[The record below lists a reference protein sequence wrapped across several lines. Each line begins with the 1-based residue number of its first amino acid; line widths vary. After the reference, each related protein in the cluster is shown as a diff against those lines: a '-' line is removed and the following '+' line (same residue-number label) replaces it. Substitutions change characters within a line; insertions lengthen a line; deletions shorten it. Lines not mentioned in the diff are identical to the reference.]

1 MIKKSFIPESFD
13 FGMPSV
19 EIIGAT
25 QKGLDKTAMV
35 KRASAFDDV
44 LEHLTKRANRTYL
57 HVITTGAFEKYGPN
71 ANCFIAGTPVVTD
84 KGFVPIEKV
93 QVGDNVMTHSGKFE
107 PVVRSISRSYNGQ
120 LVTVYAKGM
129 KPVTMTYNHPVF
141 TVYDETIQDGIY
153 RAASYIHKDTKL
165 LSYVAKTKTFKVIP
179 VASTKV
185 EQPNPSV
192 MVYNLEVL
200 HDHSYCVP
208 YVVHNCDAWNGDKLD
223 MEIPYPE
230 KGVSKIAH
238 FDGGLSMYHDD
249 TYMKNGAVYQEH
261 KTASAGEKPSG
272 EVLAARY
279 NKPMAR
285 GELIIAVDNEKW
297 ASRLDRKAKG
307 NDIYL
312 SIGAR
317 VPYDTCFPK
326 GTLVLSEFGYQKIES
341 LEIWD
346 RVLTNSGEWQPVVA
360 TSEHYTSSITRLQ
373 VLGLPLELECTP
385 NHPFM
390 VVEGAQWDSCQG
402 STTGGRKRRHAIP
415 TIGGVCH
422 VCGHTVN
429 TEAHWKSAG
438 DIQKNDF
445 LKVHLDPNSP
455 VNTVGES
462 FAYLCGMYVGDG
474 SMITER
480 TGHAGSTDGCGKYV
494 GISISASAAERD
506 RDIVQRILECYT
518 RVTGKVATVRP
529 DGNKNAYVIQC
540 YDKLLASRLFDYCY
554 VGSKTKY
561 VSADMLTWS
570 TREKAAFLAG
580 YIDADGCVTAQTN
593 TIRICTVNRG
603 LALSVQRMFWSLG
616 IGAVAYVGSS
626 EKKLRNGSSF
636 TSTSCCYAV
645 GTRRCSPDLCMLS
658 AKLARNPDKINTD
671 FGKSQQVLIYGD
683 YAYLRVQ
690 GVRTF
695 QTDPVMVYNLEV
707 EGDHTYNAEGAD
719 VHNCI
724 ICGRQAKTAG
734 EHCEHFKKHRG
745 ELFDDGS
752 ISCVMNDK
760 PDFYDISGVDVP
772 ADRIAFVLK
781 KVQPKESEDGENKTA
796 SLHEVYDMAAN
807 LVATR
812 RAMPMT
818 KAAFILSKLAEMEK
832 RIDGIVE
839 GDKKKLDFYKDDD
852 EPEEDFITAVEN
864 FPSDE
869 IVSTANRK
877 GILLTPKMLFRI
889 LGKEIP
895 ESALNECEEDCCG
908 DLSCMMRELQEDEDS
923 YDDLVDGS
931 FDQRLPVDLNL
942 DRILEKFMP
951 FFGMS
956 DPAVNTRIIQ
966 ITIRGVPAKK
976 QKKEASFNKTAQE
989 ALRRTYARY
998 LISFAAQNSD
1008 HVVMNAMMK
1017 AATIG
1022 K

>member
-1 MIKKSFIPESFD
+1 MIKKSFIPESFN

-107 PVVRSISRSYNGQ
+107 PVIRSISRSYNGQ

-141 TVYDETIQDGIY
+141 TVYDEAIQDGIY

-179 VASTKV
+179 VSNTKV
-185 EQPNPSV
+185 AQPNPSV
-192 MVYNLEVL
+192 TVYNLEVL

-230 KGVSKIAH
+230 KGVSKVAS

-317 VPYDTCFPK
+317 VPYDTC
-326 GTLVLSEFGYQKIES
+326 
-341 LEIWD
+341 
-346 RVLTNSGEWQPVVA
+346 
-360 TSEHYTSSITRLQ
+360 
-373 VLGLPLELECTP
+373 
-385 NHPFM
+385 
-390 VVEGAQWDSCQG
+390 
-402 STTGGRKRRHAIP
+402 
-415 TIGGVCH
+415 
-422 VCGHTVN
+422 
-429 TEAHWKSAG
+429 
-438 DIQKNDF
+438 
-445 LKVHLDPNSP
+445 
-455 VNTVGES
+455 
-462 FAYLCGMYVGDG
+462 
-474 SMITER
+474 
-480 TGHAGSTDGCGKYV
+480 
-494 GISISASAAERD
+494 
-506 RDIVQRILECYT
+506 
-518 RVTGKVATVRP
+518 
-529 DGNKNAYVIQC
+529 
-540 YDKLLASRLFDYCY
+540 
-554 VGSKTKY
+554 
-561 VSADMLTWS
+561 
-570 TREKAAFLAG
+570 
-580 YIDADGCVTAQTN
+580 
-593 TIRICTVNRG
+593 
-603 LALSVQRMFWSLG
+603 
-616 IGAVAYVGSS
+616 
-626 EKKLRNGSSF
+626 
-636 TSTSCCYAV
+636 
-645 GTRRCSPDLCMLS
+645 
-658 AKLARNPDKINTD
+658 
-671 FGKSQQVLIYGD
+671 
-683 YAYLRVQ
+683 
-690 GVRTF
+690 
-695 QTDPVMVYNLEV
+695 
-707 EGDHTYNAEGAD
+707 
-719 VHNCI
+719 I
-724 ICGRQAKTAG
+724 ICGRKAKTAG

-781 KVQPKESEDGENKTA
+781 KVQPKESEDGETKTA
-796 SLHEVYDMAAN
+796 SLHEAYDMAAN
-807 LVATR
+807 MVATR

-895 ESALNECEEDCCG
+895 ESALNECEDDCCG

-998 LISFAAQNSD
+998 LISFASQNSD